1 MMLEQFYIACLS
13 HASYLI
19 GDQPAAGQ
27 SLSTHA
33 GDIGDHLAAAVR
45 HGVVI
50 EGSSTPTFTPTSWP
64 DTWRLRRQL
73 GRGSHGRCG

>member
-19 GDQPAAGQ
+19 GDQTSGRAIVVDPRR
-27 SLSTHA
+27 
-33 GDIGDHLAAAVR
+33 DIGDHLAAAVR

-64 DTWRLRRQL
+64 DTWKLRRQP